1 MCICQAVLLNLP
13 IMLRG
18 GLQGGL
24 GLNIGFLL
32 GVVRRRRVRRRRMR
46 GLKGR
51 REGRSTAG
59 PGLVVGR
66 GTSEGRPGGMDGRG
80 RSNRN

>member
-1 MCICQAVLLNLP
+1 MLPNLP

-59 PGLVVGR
+59 PGLVVVGR